1 MFQNKFKP
9 YITEHIKK
17 FSATYH
23 CSWFKVTN
31 LKIQV
36 SLYLDSLFDLTPISL
51 DVIFDEDFLVV
62 KLVEDFTPLLE
73 EDFLQELWTMM

>member
-1 MFQNKFKP
+1 MM
-9 YITEHIKK
+9 
-17 FSATYH
+17 
-23 CSWFKVTN
+23 W
-31 LKIQV
+31 